1 MVSGAVA
8 FAEPPVASKFTPMH
22 RLKVKDGY
30 LHLERIPI
38 VMGIINITPDSFYEN
53 SRVRRVDEAV
63 KRAIRFVSEGAKIL
77 DIGGQSTRPGS
88 REIPEEE
95 ELERVIPAIEAIAK
109 SIPGDVLISVDTYR
123 ARVAEEALKAGAHM
137 VNDISGLTFDRDMAK
152 VVRDYGVGIVI
163 MHIRG
168 TPEDMQ
174 KNPYYGDTI
183 LEIKKELLDRIEIAH
198 RSRISDEQIII
209 DPGIGFGKRVY
220 DNLLILKEIDQ
231 FIDMGYPVLIGHSR
245 KSFIGKVLGIEKPED
260 RLAGSLAVATYCA
273 MKGVHIIR
281 THDVL
286 ETRQAIDMIHAIE
299 NPEEFKD

>member
-1 MVSGAVA
+1 MDRV
-8 FAEPPVASKFTPMH
+8 P
-22 RLKVKDGY
+22 L
-30 LHLERIPI
+30 I
-38 VMGIINITPDSFYEN
+38 MGIINITPDSFYEN
-53 SRVRRVDEAV
+53 SRVRRVDEAL
-63 KRAIRFVSEGAKIL
+63 KRAMRFVAEGARIL

-95 ELERVIPAIEAIAK
+95 EMERVVPAIEAIAK
-109 SIPGDVLISVDTYR
+109 NIPDDVFISVDTYR
-123 ARVAEEALKAGAHM
+123 SRVAHEALKAGAHI
-137 VNDISGLTFDRDMAK
+137 VNDISGLTFDRDMGK
-152 VVRDYGVGIVI
+152 VIREHGAGVVI

-174 KNPYYGDTI
+174 RNPYYGDTI

-198 RSRISDEQIII
+198 RNRISDEQIVI

-231 FIDMGYPVLIGHSR
+231 FMDMGYPVLIGHSR
-245 KSFIGKVLGIEKPED
+245 KSFIGKVLGIEKPEE
-260 RLAGSLAVATYCA
+260 RLAGSLAVAAYCA

-286 ETRQAIDMIHAIE
+286 ETRQVIDMIHAIE
-299 NPEEFKD
+299 HPEDYLD

>member
-1 MVSGAVA
+1 
-8 FAEPPVASKFTPMH
+8 MH
-22 RLKVKDGY
+22 RIKIRSGY
-30 LHLERIPI
+30 LYLDRTPV

-88 REIPEEE
+88 REIPLEEE
-95 ELERVIPAIEAIAK
+95 MKRVIPAVEAISK
-109 SIPGDVLISVDTYR
+109 SIPEDVIISVDTYR
-123 ARVAEEALKAGAHM
+123 SRVAEEALKAGAHM
-137 VNDISGLTFDRDMAK
+137 VNDISGLTFDRNMAR
-152 VVRDYGVGIVI
+152 VVRDYGAGIVI

-174 KNPYYGDTI
+174 DNPYYGDTI
-183 LEIKKELLDRIEIAH
+183 LEVKKELLDRIEIAH
-198 RSRISDEQIII
+198 RNRISDEQIII

-220 DNLLILKEIDQ
+220 DNLIILREIEQ
-231 FIDMGYPVLIGHSR
+231 FIDMGYPVLVGHSR
-245 KSFIGKVLGIEKPED
+245 KSFIGKVLGIERAED
-260 RLAGSLAVATYCA
+260 RLAGSLAVAVYCA

-286 ETRQAIDMIHAIE
+286 ETRQAIDVLHAIQ
-299 NPEEFKD
+299 NPGEFRD

>member
-1 MVSGAVA
+1 MGT
-8 FAEPPVASKFTPMH
+8 SKFIPMH
-22 RLKVKDGY
+22 RIKIRGGY
-30 LHLERIPI
+30 LYLDRTPV

-88 REIPEEE
+88 REIPLEEE
-95 ELERVIPAIEAIAK
+95 MKRVIPAVEAISK
-109 SIPGDVLISVDTYR
+109 SIPEDVIISVDTYR
-123 ARVAEEALKAGAHM
+123 SRVAEEALKAGAHM
-137 VNDISGLTFDRDMAK
+137 VNDISGLTFDRNMAR
-152 VVRDYGVGIVI
+152 VVRDYGAGIVI

-174 KNPYYGDTI
+174 NNPYYGDTI
-183 LEIKKELLDRIEIAH
+183 LEVRKELLDRIEIAH
-198 RSRISDEQIII
+198 RNRISDEQIII

-220 DNLLILKEIDQ
+220 DNLIILKEIEQ
-231 FIDMGYPVLIGHSR
+231 FIDMGYPVLVGHSR
-245 KSFIGKVLGIEKPED
+245 KSFIGKVLGIERAED
-260 RLAGSLAVATYCA
+260 RLAGSLAVAVYCA

-286 ETRQAIDMIHAIE
+286 ETRQAIDVLHAIQD
-299 NPEEFKD
+299 PGEFRD